1 MPLSPEALA
10 KIAEAIPDSYDT
22 NPEQFATDY
31 AALQA
36 ARAEAERLKQVG
48 EWYET
53 NYKPWFNAYGD
64 DFAEFEKWKTTKD
77 TPEPA
82 PTPTPTQ
89 TFHDRDGTIDWND
102 PHQAVRQVYDTMQDQ
117 LAATRNDVALVK
129 ATLDTRSE
137 ELQRLLA
144 LQEQAYGLINEET
157 WREVGVLKNQPDWRP
172 ALDIP
177 KLVSYAQQHNIPD
190 LRRAYTDYNRTDREK
205 AIEQSA
211 YERGRQA
218 AAEEAARAAAAR
230 TTTTEVT
237 GGTPFRRGRG
247 LPEAT
252 TGRPW
257 QEGAME
263 AIAQKLAARRGG
275 M

>member
-10 KIAEAIPDSYDT
+10 KIADAIPDTYET
-22 NPEQFATDY
+22 NPEQFASDY

-36 ARAEAERLKQVG
+36 ARAEAERLKEVG
-48 EWYET
+48 DWYET
-53 NYKPWFNAYGD
+53 NYKPWFNTYGQ

-77 TPEPA
+77 TPAEPEPA
-82 PTPTPTQ
+82 PTVHRGQ
-89 TFHDRDGTIDWND
+89 GGAIDWED
-102 PHQAVRQVYDTMQDQ
+102 PTQAVRQVYETVTQD
-117 LAATRNDVALVK
+117 LAAMRNEVGLVK
-129 ATLDTRSE
+129 ATVDTRSE

-144 LQEQAYGLINEET
+144 LQEQAYGLLNEEM
-157 WREVGVLKNQPDWRP
+157 WREVGTLKNQPDWRP
-172 ALDIP
+172 SLDIP
-177 KLVSYAQQHNIPD
+177 KLVTYAQQHNIPD

-230 TTTTEVT
+230 TTTTETT
-237 GGTPFRRGRG
+237 GGVPFRRPRG
-247 LPEAT
+247 TPEGT
-252 TGRPW
+252 PGRPW

-263 AIAQKLAARRGG
+263 AIAQRLAARRAGV
-275 M
+275 